1 MTDRLKNLQKK
12 LTKAIEEEDF
22 EKAAV
27 LRDEIK
33 QITAGAADATAS

>member
-1 MTDRLKNLQKK
+1 LQKR
-12 LTKAIEEEDF
+12 LTKAIEGEDF

-33 QITAGAADATAS
+33 QITARAASATAS